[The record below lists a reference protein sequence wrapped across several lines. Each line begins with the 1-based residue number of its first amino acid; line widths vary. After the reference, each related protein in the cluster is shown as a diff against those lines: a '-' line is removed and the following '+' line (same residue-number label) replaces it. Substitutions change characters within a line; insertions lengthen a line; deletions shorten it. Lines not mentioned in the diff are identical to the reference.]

1 MVRGALGAL
10 NAVVVLLALGLS
22 AGASLRP
29 FWELAAAES
38 LLPTL
43 TSQSSGVEMVDTPK
57 GQGVRDAAGIV
68 VLSRR
73 YTRIVGGSLVADR
86 LLLEL
91 AEPAQV
97 LAALDSSRATAWG
110 YRIAAPQT
118 LSDPTSPERLLAIQ
132 PDLVVLSDVGQAI
145 KIQRLRELGLSVF
158 VLGPM
163 RGRALLLPQIRALA
177 ALLQVPERGEALVS
191 AFERRS
197 VAVAHS
203 IPFEKRRSALY
214 VSSYGEKLFGGTTG
228 TSYSD
233 VLEMAGL
240 RDVARGKFE
249 GWPQY
254 SPEHILG
261 MDPDV
266 IVTTPDSAKNLC
278 GQGGLEKLRACN
290 SPGSLVA
297 VSEGLLGDP
306 GLAMLDAA
314 EGLFAAVYGSRG
326 SAHRPR

>member
-22 AGASLRP
+22 AGASVRP
-29 FWELAAAES
+29 FWEPVAAES
-38 LLPTL
+38 ILPPPVSRTA
-43 TSQSSGVEMVDTPK
+43 SVEMVDTPK
-57 GQGVRDAAGIV
+57 GKGVRDAAGV
-68 VLSRR
+68 VIPSRR
-73 YTRIVGGSLVADR
+73 YARIVGGSLVADR

-91 AEPAQV
+91 VEPSQV

-110 YRIAAPQT
+110 YRIAARHT
-118 LSDPTSPERLLAIQ
+118 LSDPASPEHLLAIQ

-145 KIQRLRELGLSVF
+145 KIQRLRELGIPVF

-163 RGRALLLPQIRALA
+163 RGRALLLAQIRALA
-177 ALLQVPERGEALVS
+177 ALLQVPERGEAVVS

-197 VAVAHS
+197 GAVARS

-214 VSSYGEKLFGGTTG
+214 VSSYGDKLFGGTTG

-254 SPEHILG
+254 NPEHILG

-266 IVTTPDSAKNLC
+266 IVTTPDSARNLC
-278 GQGGLEKLRACN
+278 GQVGMEKLRACN
-290 SPGSLVA
+290 SPGSLVTLG
-297 VSEGLLGDP
+297 EGVLGDP

-314 EGLFAAVYGSRG
+314 EQLFAAVYGPQGSSR
-326 SAHRPR
+326 RPR